1 MTAQEHRTRDALAE
15 VMAARGAELA
25 DPLSAGQR
33 RWWLLSQLG
42 GDDPAVVVA
51 SYRIDG
57 PLEPAAA
64 QLRLSRLLQ
73 AQEAPRSVFT
83 EAGGLPARLV
93 LPLAEPSVRVVDL
106 MGAGD
111 PAGEARVLTRV
122 LAAEP
127 FDVGAGPLF
136 RVLLMRLGCD
146 RWELC
151 AAGHRLVADAT
162 SLDLVAAA
170 MAGDATG
177 GPAVPALPDG
187 RQRDAPASAEVLRA
201 DAPPPKEA
209 PRADAPAQTEGPR
222 ADVPALS
229 EVLRRERE
237 EARRPGAAEAVVA
250 RGAQLAPPAATEIPP
265 AGARP
270 AVKRHDRGSEVVRL
284 DRELAGGAVR
294 VRDWREYLVAAWLIV
309 LARHQPA
316 HEDAQCAVRLPR
328 PAGLGG
334 VLGPLDELRLVR
346 VRAGDGDTVGDVLA
360 GVRAELAGPAV
371 PYARLVEVCPP
382 ARDLSRTPYAQTVI
396 RAVDAREPVARS
408 GVTAVHA
415 IPSGAGTAEQDVEI
429 TVWLGLDE
437 PVMQVDYDAALYDA
451 PTARGLADRLATTL
465 RAILPGGAGDRA
477 DSSARDLELTGAVSL
492 PEQPAAGR
500 GQRVD
505 GSGGSLLELVAEQVR
520 RRPGQPAIR
529 FGAAEVSYAEL
540 WRRAVRIGAVLRAR
554 GVRPGALVAVWLRR
568 SPDVV
573 AAQLGVLCAGA
584 AFVPVDAGHPAG
596 RVRYLLADSGAALVL
611 TETAVD
617 VHGDLG
623 VPSVRLGDLPDP
635 AQQDPVPVDGDAPA
649 YLIYT
654 SGSTGRPKGV
664 LLRHSGAV
672 NNVRWRQRTWPLGPD
687 DRVLHNHAVGFDPSI
702 WAVFWPLSAGATIVL
717 AAEEQ
722 MEDPDALI
730 TLLREHGVSVVGGV
744 PALLGLLLEHP
755 DAGTCTKVRLLLS
768 GAEPLDRAVVER
780 AAGVWS
786 AEAANL
792 YGPTET
798 TIDATFH
805 RVRPGEGPV
814 PIGAAIDNV
823 RIHVVDR
830 DLRRVPPLVPG
841 ELLIGGDGVALGYH
855 RRPGLTAARF
865 LPDPYGERP
874 GGRLYRTGDLVR
886 MLPGGDLE
894 FLGRIDDQVKI
905 RGHRVE
911 PREIESILAGELGLR
926 AAVLALE
933 AGTEHARLAAAVV
946 AGGDRHTAASVRA
959 LLAARLPGYLV
970 PDRIELVEALP
981 RTRNGKLDRRA
992 LAERLAAG
1000 TADDGPD
1007 APAEPRT
1014 GLERSVARAFCEVLR
1029 VRRLDVHADFF
1040 AAGGTSMLLARL
1052 ATVLRTRHAVDIPLH
1067 EFFRVPTIAGVAET
1081 IDVYSRSGL
1090 EGVLGRHHASMLE
1103 ADGTLDD
1110 GIRPDGLPPA
1120 DWSDPRRVLLTGAT
1134 GYLGLHLLEELL
1146 RRTDATVV
1154 ALCRG
1159 EDPAHAMNRIRE
1171 GLATYAIDLGE
1182 ELLDRVE
1189 CVIGDLGR
1197 PRLGLDGPTWERL
1210 AREVDVIYHNGA
1222 LVNFVYPYSALKA
1235 PNVGGTQQVL
1245 ALACTARLKA
1255 VHHVSTID
1263 TLLATHTPR
1272 PFPEDDTPL
1281 RSAVNVPAG
1290 YTGSKWVAEKVM
1302 DAARRRGIPVTV
1314 FRPGLILGHTR
1325 TGATQPTDYLLIAF
1339 RGFLELGVLPDYPRI
1354 FDVVPVDYVAAA
1366 IVHVSRQRAAL
1377 GGYYNLFNPAPVPLR
1392 RFCDWLAEYGY
1403 RFDVVP
1409 FEEGRRRALQVGP
1422 GHPLYPIVPLIRD
1435 ADPEPHRA
1443 LDPRF
1448 MHEVEPARETAGTL
1462 RFLAGSGVFCPPASA
1477 EDARRVAD
1485 YLVGVGF
1492 LPPPDAAS
1500 APGGRKAKGPEE
1512 KGR

>member
-1 MTAQEHRTRDALAE
+1 MTAREHRSRDALAE

-42 GDDPAVVVA
+42 GDDPAAVVA

-64 QLRLSRLLQ
+64 QLRLSRLLL
-73 AQEAPRSVFT
+73 AQEAPRSVFA
-83 EAGGLPARLV
+83 EAGGRPARLV

-106 MGAGD
+106 TGAGD

-127 FDVGAGPLF
+127 FDVGTGPLF

-170 MAGDATG
+170 MAGDETG
-177 GPAVPALPDG
+177 GPA
-187 RQRDAPASAEVLRA
+187 
-201 DAPPPKEA
+201 
-209 PRADAPAQTEGPR
+209 
-222 ADVPALS
+222 VPALS

-237 EARRPGAAEAVVA
+237 EARRPGAAAPILA
-250 RGAQLAPPAATEIPP
+250 RGRQLAPPAATEIPP

-284 DRELAGGAVR
+284 DRALAAGAAR
-294 VRDWREYLVAAWLIV
+294 VRDWREHLVAAWLIV
-309 LARHQPA
+309 LARHEPA

-328 PAGLGG
+328 PAALGG

-346 VRAGDGDTVGDVLA
+346 ARAGDDDTVGDVLA
-360 GVRAELAGPAV
+360 GVRAELAGPAA
-371 PYARLVEVCPP
+371 PYARLVELCPP

-408 GVTAVHA
+408 GVTAAHA

-429 TVWLGLDE
+429 TVWLGRDE
-437 PVMQVDYDAALYDA
+437 LVMQVDYDAALYDG

-477 DSSARDLELTGAVSL
+477 DASARDLELTGAAGL
-492 PEQPAAGR
+492 PEPPAAER
-500 GQRVD
+500 ARKVD
-505 GSGGSLLELVAEQVR
+505 GSGGSLLDLVAEQVR

-540 WRRAVRIGAVLRAR
+540 WRRATRIGAVLRAR

-584 AFVPVDAGHPAG
+584 AFVPIDAGHPAD
-596 RVRYLLADSGAALVL
+596 RVRYLLADSGAALVV

-623 VPSVRLGDLPDP
+623 VPSVRLGDLPVP
-635 AQQDPVPVDGDAPA
+635 TEQEQEPVPVDGDAPA

-672 NNVRWRQRTWPLGPD
+672 NNATWRQRTWPLGPD
-687 DRVLHNHAVGFDPSI
+687 DRVLHNHAIGFDPSI

-717 AAEEQ
+717 ASEEQ
-722 MEDPDALI
+722 MEDPDALV

-744 PALLGLLLEHP
+744 PTLLRLLLEHP
-755 DAGTCTKVRLLLS
+755 DAGTCTKVRVLLS
-768 GAEPLDRAVVER
+768 GAEPLERAVVER

-786 AEAANL
+786 AEVANL

-805 RVRPGEGPV
+805 RVRSGEGPV
-814 PIGAAIDNV
+814 PIGAAIDNA
-823 RIHVVDR
+823 RAYVVDR

-946 AGGDRHTAASVRA
+946 ADGDRHTADSVRA
-959 LLAARLPGYLV
+959 LLAARLPDYLV

-992 LAERLAAG
+992 LEDRLAASP
-1000 TADDGPD
+1000 ADDGPE

-1014 GLERSVARAFCEVLR
+1014 DLERSVALAFCEVLR

-1052 ATVLRTRHAVDIPLH
+1052 ATVLRARHAVDIPLH

-1159 EDPAHAMNRIRE
+1159 ENPRHAMNRIRE

-1189 CVIGDLGR
+1189 CLIGDLGR
-1197 PRLGLDGPTWERL
+1197 PRLGLDEPTWERL

-1245 ALACTARLKA
+1245 ALACTTRLKA

-1302 DAARRRGIPVTV
+1302 DVARRRGIPVTV

-1443 LDPRF
+1443 LDPRY
-1448 MHEVEPARETAGTL
+1448 MHEVEPARETAATL
-1462 RFLAGSGVFCPPASA
+1462 RFLTGSGVSCPPASA
-1477 EDARRVAD
+1477 EEAHRVAD

-1492 LPPPDAAS
+1492 LPPPDAVGAS
-1500 APGGRKAKGPEE
+1500 GGRRATEPRE